1 MKRITL
7 PIRTAGL
14 VALVFALSLTAVV
27 PTQAAS
33 PLFQATATGEP
44 PPRPTPTPTPYLEL
58 DPTWG
63 VAGVANQVEA
73 TGGLWAAGHQVQL
86 YWDDTDHPIGLQTQI
101 RDDGTFEILFT
112 TPINLPPYS
121 DVGIHRVIA
130 IATDGTQAEATFE
143 LVGATPT
150 STPTRTDTPTPTGT
164 RTPTPSPSPV
174 TPTNTPTS
182 TTTPTPSATLRPIT
196 PMVTITP
203 LPPTKQ
209 PTAAATRTPTATR
222 IPGTPTV
229 TRTPTMTFTP
239 SPTPGPGTP
248 SVTPLLAAT
257 FTPTPVEEIAD
268 TGGGWGTLLLW
279 GFVLAGLLIAFRLLR
294 VRGLGSQG

>member
-44 PPRPTPTPTPYLEL
+44 PPRPTPTPAPFLEL
-58 DPTWG
+58 DPIWG
-63 VAGVANQVEA
+63 VFGVANQVEA
-73 TGGLWAAGHQVQL
+73 TGGLWTPGHQIQL
-86 YWDDTDHPIGLQTQI
+86 YWDDTDHPVGLQTPI
-101 RDDGTFEILFT
+101 RNDGTFVIIFT

-130 IATDGTQAEATFE
+130 IATNGTQAEATFE
-143 LVGATPT
+143 LVAASP
-150 STPTRTDTPTPTGT
+150 TPTPTASNTPTATGSPTPTAT
-164 RTPTPSPSPV
+164 RTPV
-174 TPTNTPTS
+174 TPTNTPTPS
-182 TTTPTPSATLRPIT
+182 TTPTPSATLRPIT

-209 PTAAATRTPTATR
+209 PTAAATRTPTATP

-257 FTPTPVEEIAD
+257 VTPTPVEEIAD
-268 TGGGWGTLLLW
+268 TGSGWGTLLLW